1 METDVAEERVTLASV
16 AEEAG
21 VSLSTISKVLNG
33 RADVSP
39 PTRARVEQLLAERG
53 YRRRGGGRSE
63 SRAELIELVFHELDP
78 IWSMELIGGVEQVA
92 KEHGL
97 SVVLTVSGSRH
108 APDPDWIEGVMR
120 RRPVGIVLVFSE
132 LAPEYRERLHSRAI
146 PFVIV
151 DPAGDPSPDAPSV
164 GSANWSGGLAA
175 TRHLIELGH
184 TRIAAI
190 TGPEDM
196 MCSLAR
202 VDGYRSAM
210 NSAGLAI
217 HPDWIRFGDFHVSG
231 GRERARELL
240 GRPDRPTAIF
250 AGSDMQ
256 ALGVM
261 EAARERGI
269 RVPEELSIV
278 GYDDIP
284 LARWLTPRL
293 TTVHQPLRRMGE
305 EAARLAIRLADEHDG
320 HGVSD
325 AASGG
330 PGSAPTPRMD
340 LATSLVVRESTAP
353 PAAS

>member
-1 METDVAEERVTLASV
+1 METDAAAERVTLASV

-33 RADVSP
+33 RSDVSAA
-39 PTRARVEQLLAERG
+39 TRTRVETLLAERG
-53 YRRRGGGRSE
+53 YVRRAGRSDG
-63 SRAELIELVFHELDP
+63 RADLIELVFHELDP
-78 IWSMELIGGVEQVA
+78 IWSMELIDGVESVA
-92 KEHGL
+92 KAHGL

-120 RRPVGIVLVFSE
+120 RRPVGVVLVFSD
-132 LAPEYRERLHSRAI
+132 LAPEYRERLRSRAI

-184 TRIAAI
+184 RRIAAI

-202 VDGYRSAM
+202 LDGYRSAM

-217 HPDWIRFGDFHVSG
+217 DPEWVRFGDFHVEG
-231 GRERARELL
+231 GRDRAREILAL
-240 GRPDRPTAIF
+240 PEPPTAIF
-250 AGSDMQ
+250 AGSDLQ
-256 ALGVM
+256 ALGTLDAVR
-261 EAARERGI
+261 EAGL
-269 RVPEELSIV
+269 RVPEDISVV

-284 LARWLTPRL
+284 LARWVSPRL

-305 EAARLAIRLADEHDG
+305 EAARLAIRLAEEPAG
-320 HGVSD
+320 T
-325 AASGG
+325 
-330 PGSAPTPRMD
+330 TPRMD
-340 LATSLVVRESTAP
+340 LATSLVVRDSTAP
-353 PAAS
+353 PAG